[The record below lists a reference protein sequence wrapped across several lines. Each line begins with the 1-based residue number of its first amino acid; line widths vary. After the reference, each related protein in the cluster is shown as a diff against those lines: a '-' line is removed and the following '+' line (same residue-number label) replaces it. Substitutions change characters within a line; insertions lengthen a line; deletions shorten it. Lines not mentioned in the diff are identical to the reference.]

1 MASSVHG
8 SSKDLHVRV
17 VSRRLVVASDAS
29 IEPHVLT
36 VSNLDLLP
44 QTIQVAMLCIYPNR
58 PAADFAAVVAAFEAG
73 LPSLLNHFFPLAGR
87 IATSP
92 SSGLPEVRC
101 CNQGAE
107 LVVGEAGVALA
118 ALDYADMVAS
128 LGRIQLPYGADVA
141 LSVQVVSFACGGFTV
156 AWRTNHVLVDGSALS
171 FLLVSSWSQQV
182 ARSAM
187 LLRQPGRPRRSTTC
201 RCSVLPRS
209 PPS

>member
-44 QTIQVAMLCIYPNR
+44 QTIQVGMFCIYPNP
-58 PAADFAAVVAAFEAG
+58 PAADFAVVLAAFESG

-101 CNQGAE
+101 CNQAVSAYLWKTLAG
-107 LVVGEAGVALA
+107 VVGAADPRCRMGWWVDALKKNM
-118 ALDYADMVAS
+118 L
-128 LGRIQLPYGADVA
+128 IHDV
-141 LSVQVVSFACGGFTV
+141 S
-156 AWRTNHVLVDGSALS
+156 
-171 FLLVSSWSQQV
+171 
-182 ARSAM
+182 
-187 LLRQPGRPRRSTTC
+187 
-201 RCSVLPRS
+201 
-209 PPS
+209 